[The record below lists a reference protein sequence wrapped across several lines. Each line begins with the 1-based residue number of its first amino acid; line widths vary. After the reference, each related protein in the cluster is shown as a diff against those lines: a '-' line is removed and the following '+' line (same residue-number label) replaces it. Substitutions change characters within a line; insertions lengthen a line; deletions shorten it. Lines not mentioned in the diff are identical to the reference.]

1 MYKVTLGSLSLDIT
15 ANTPRE
21 ALSIFQSH
29 LPQDVRQIVQV
40 SGIHC
45 AADLDEMRESGVLD
59 ITPKYFGAGGG
70 SKKGSWLQIGL
81 GVLLIVVA
89 PYLAPTV
96 NGVAGTFLGASA
108 GTIATF
114 GFQLALGGAIA
125 LLNKAPK
132 ADPTSGD
139 KKSRFINGN
148 ANTIKEGT
156 PIPLIYG
163 LQKVYLHF
171 LSFDLDSKD
180 YNPARA

>member
-45 AADLDEMRESGVLD
+45 AADLDEMHESGVLN

-70 SKKGSWLQIGL
+70 SEKGSWLQIGL
-81 GVLLIVVA
+81 GVLLIVTA
-89 PYLAPTV
+89 PYLSGAI
-96 NGVAGTFLGASA
+96 GTAFGGIAK

-180 YNPARA
+180 YDPAWA

>member
-1 MYKVTLGSLSLDIT
+1 VYKVTLGSLSLDIT

-70 SKKGSWLQIGL
+70 SEKGSWLQIGL
-81 GVLLIVVA
+81 GVLLIVTA
-89 PYLAPTV
+89 PYLSGAI
-96 NGVAGTFLGASA
+96 GTAFGGIAK

-180 YNPARA
+180 YNPA

>member
-45 AADLDEMRESGVLD
+45 AADLDEMHESGVLD

-70 SKKGSWLQIGL
+70 TEKGSWLQIGL
-81 GVLLIVVA
+81 GALLIVTA
-89 PYLAPTV
+89 PYLSGAI
-96 NGVAGTFLGASA
+96 GTAFGGIAK

-180 YNPARA
+180 YNPA

>member
-1 MYKVTLGSLSLDIT
+1 VYKVTLGSLSLDIT

-70 SKKGSWLQIGL
+70 SEKGSWLQIGL
-81 GVLLIVVA
+81 GVLLIVTA
-89 PYLAPTV
+89 PYLSGAI
-96 NGVAGTFLGASA
+96 GTAFGGIAK

-180 YNPARA
+180 YNPAR

>member
-1 MYKVTLGSLSLDIT
+1 VYKVTLGSLSLDIT

-45 AADLDEMRESGVLD
+45 AADLDDVRESGILD

-70 SKKGSWLQIGL
+70 SEKGSWLQIGL
-81 GVLLIVVA
+81 GVLLIITA
-89 PYLAPTV
+89 PYLSGAI
-96 NGVAGTFLGASA
+96 GTAFGGIAK

-114 GFQLALGGAIA
+114 GFQLALGGAVA

-180 YNPARA
+180 YNPA

>member
-1 MYKVTLGSLSLDIT
+1 MYQVSLGELSLSIRAD
-15 ANTPRE
+15 TPRE
-21 ALSIFQSH
+21 ALSIFQTH
-29 LPQDVRQIVQV
+29 LPQNVRQLVEV
-40 SGIHC
+40 SGIRC
-45 AADLDEMRESGVLD
+45 FADLDEVRSEGVLN

-70 SKKGSWLQIGL
+70 SEKGSWLQIGL

-89 PYLAPTV
+89 PYLAP
-96 NGVAGTFLGASA
+96 AGTTFLGASS

-171 LSFDLDSKD
+171 LSFDLDAIDK
-180 YNPARA
+180 NPVPTP

>member
-45 AADLDEMRESGVLD
+45 AADLDEMRESGVLN

-70 SKKGSWLQIGL
+70 SEKGSWLQIGL
-81 GVLLIVVA
+81 GVLLIVTA
-89 PYLAPTV
+89 PYLSGAI
-96 NGVAGTFLGASA
+96 GTAFGGIAK

-180 YNPARA
+180 YNPA

>member
-70 SKKGSWLQIGL
+70 TEKGSWLQIGL
-81 GVLLIVVA
+81 GVLLIVTA
-89 PYLAPTV
+89 PYLSGAI
-96 NGVAGTFLGASA
+96 GTAFGGIAK

-180 YNPARA
+180 YDPAWA

>member
-1 MYKVTLGSLSLDIT
+1 MYQVSLEGLSLQIT
-15 ANTPRE
+15 ANSPRE

-29 LPQDVRQIVQV
+29 LPQNVRHIVEV
-40 SGIHC
+40 SSIHC
-45 AADLDEMRESGVLD
+45 AADLDEIKNSGVLE
-59 ITPKYFGAGGG
+59 IKRKIFGAGGG
-70 SKKGSWLQIGL
+70 SESGSWLQIGL

-89 PYLAPTV
+89 PYLAP
-96 NGVAGTFLGASA
+96 AGATFLGASS

-148 ANTIKEGT
+148 TNTIKEGT

-171 LSFDLDSKD
+171 LSFDLDAKD
-180 YNPARA
+180 YNPTD

>member
-70 SKKGSWLQIGL
+70 SEKGSWLQIGL
-81 GVLLIVVA
+81 GVLLIITA
-89 PYLAPTV
+89 PYLSGAI
-96 NGVAGTFLGASA
+96 GTAFGGIAK

-180 YNPARA
+180 YNPAWA

>member
-1 MYKVTLGSLSLDIT
+1 VYKVTLGSLSLDIT

-45 AADLDEMRESGVLD
+45 AADLDEMHESGVLD

-70 SKKGSWLQIGL
+70 SEKGSWLQIGL
-81 GVLLIVVA
+81 GVLLIVTA
-89 PYLAPTV
+89 PYLSGAI
-96 NGVAGTFLGASA
+96 GTAFGGIAK

-180 YNPARA
+180 YNPA

>member
-70 SKKGSWLQIGL
+70 SEKGSWLQIGL
-81 GVLLIVVA
+81 GVLLIITA
-89 PYLAPTV
+89 PYLSGAI
-96 NGVAGTFLGASA
+96 GTAFGGIAK

-180 YNPARA
+180 YDPA

>member
-70 SKKGSWLQIGL
+70 SEKGSWLQIGL
-81 GVLLIVVA
+81 GVLLIITA
-89 PYLAPTV
+89 PYLSGAI
-96 NGVAGTFLGASA
+96 GTAFGGIAK

-180 YNPARA
+180 YDPAWA

>member
-45 AADLDEMRESGVLD
+45 AADLDEMHESGVLD

-70 SKKGSWLQIGL
+70 SEKGSWLQIGL
-81 GVLLIVVA
+81 GVLLIVTA
-89 PYLAPTV
+89 PYLSGAI
-96 NGVAGTFLGASA
+96 GTAFGGIAK

-163 LQKVYLHF
+163 LQKVFLHF
-171 LSFDLDSKD
+171 LSFELDSKV
-180 YNPARA
+180 YNPA